1 MAVRKLPN
9 GKYEIRYPSH
19 RSPKGRISYRTKAVG
34 YSKRKAKELEQR
46 LYTDFKERE
55 VRGIPHPHETERR
68 REYSVSE
75 LLDWYIGLDK
85 VKALKS
91 YDDVVGRTR
100 PLKKFF
106 RDRKAGELLPSDI
119 ESYQT
124 WRKKQKVRKYG
135 KKEEI
140 VCKHNVSNA
149 TVNREIACLRSCYN
163 LAIRERLLERNPCA
177 GVKRLKEQE
186 RNRICSREEFEALKS
201 TLHGDA
207 WDIVV
212 IAYHTGMRRGEI
224 LPITCNRIDLKRQF
238 MFLRGQDTKNGEP
251 RKVPFLSKEVKEI
264 FERRVGNPRRI
275 HGRVF
280 RIGSIRKAF
289 ETACNKLGIEDL
301 HFHDFRHTAATNMRK
316 AGVDAATIM
325 KICGWKDVSVFLRYN
340 EVDDSDIDKASVA
353 MAYVEENSEEKHLTR
368 DAVTVSNV

>member
-19 RSPKGRISYRTKAVG
+19 RNPKGRISYRFKVVG
-34 YSKRKAKELEQR
+34 YSKRKAKELEQK
-46 LYTDFKERE
+46 LYSDFKERE
-55 VRGIPHPHETERR
+55 VRGIPHPLERETR

-91 YDDVVGRTR
+91 YSDVVGRTR
-100 PLKKFF
+100 PLNEFYK
-106 RDRKAGELLPSDI
+106 DRRAGELLPSDV

-149 TVNREIACLRSCYN
+149 TVNREIACLKSCYN
-163 LAIRERLLERNPCA
+163 LAIREGLLERNPCV

-186 RNRICSREEFEALKS
+186 RNRICSREEFEALKC

-207 WDIVV
+207 RDIVV

-224 LPITCNRIDLKRQF
+224 HSLTWNRVDLKRQLI
-238 MFLRGQDTKNGEP
+238 FLRGQDTKNGEP
-251 RKVPFLSKEVKEI
+251 RKVPFLSKEVNET
-264 FERRVGNPRRI
+264 FEHRGGNPRRI
-275 HGRVF
+275 HGKVF
-280 RIGSIRKAF
+280 HIGSVRKAF
-289 ETACNKLGIEDL
+289 ETACKRLDIKDL
-301 HFHDFRHTAATNMRK
+301 RFHDLRHSAATNMRK

-340 EVDDSDIDKASVA
+340 EVDDSDIEKASVA
-353 MAYVEENSEEKHLTR
+353 IAQVEENSEEKRLTR
-368 DAVTVSNV
+368 DAVIVRDR